1 MENSNNYIHN
11 NSEIDESSEDIIT
24 MCSGRTWKTQ
34 KVRIQVTLRIS
45 GIGTFKYIICEANT
59 GY

>member
-11 NSEIDESSEDIIT
+11 NAEIDESSEDIIT
-24 MCSGRTWKTQ
+24 MYSGRTWKTQ
-34 KVRIQVTLRIS
+34 KMRIQVTLRIS